1 MFEKEGHHE
10 ADITPKEHS
19 PENHCYYH
27 TYHFTDDLSTITEAQ
42 VHQKLVET
50 IQNVDSL
57 MILVC
62 LTRVVPRSQ
71 GKSDD
76 FACENAVFG
85 ERTESRR
92 SVYSS
97 LGVVGD

>member
-57 MILVC
+57 MILVFNSC
-62 LTRVVPRSQ
+62 SSP
-71 GKSDD
+71 KSR
-76 FACENAVFG
+76 EK
-85 ERTESRR
+85 
-92 SVYSS
+92 
-97 LGVVGD
+97 

>member
-1 MFEKEGHHE
+1 
-10 ADITPKEHS
+10 
-19 PENHCYYH
+19 
-27 TYHFTDDLSTITEAQ
+27 
-42 VHQKLVET
+42 
-50 IQNVDSL
+50 

>member
-50 IQNVDSL
+50 IQNVDFL
-57 MILVC
+57 
-62 LTRVVPRSQ
+62 
-71 GKSDD
+71 
-76 FACENAVFG
+76 
-85 ERTESRR
+85 
-92 SVYSS
+92 
-97 LGVVGD
+97 

>member
-57 MILVC
+57 MILVFNS
-62 LTRVVPRSQ
+62 RSSRKSR
-71 GKSDD
+71 GK
-76 FACENAVFG
+76 
-85 ERTESRR
+85 
-92 SVYSS
+92 
-97 LGVVGD
+97 